1 MPKSKDNPEN
11 KSRLLPGD
19 EDYIGRGHPP
29 KHSQIKKGEVRNR
42 WGRGG
47 KPRPGKVRSDFDE
60 HMAKLLSEPMVAK
73 DGQSYE
79 QASVIFSA
87 LLKQASAGNLKAIE
101 LYINLRDKYVA
112 NSIDLANDNLE
123 EDDEA
128 VLARY
133 AAQVLA
139 GSDGPRQLNAA
150 KPVQEAEEAGDV

>member
-1 MPKSKDNPEN
+1 MRKSKSTQADQS
-11 KSRLLPGD
+11 KLLPGD
-19 EDYIGRGHPP
+19 EHYVGRGHPP
-29 KHSQIKKGEVRNR
+29 KHSQIKKGEVRNK

-47 KPRPGKVRSDFDE
+47 KPRPAQVRSGFDE

-101 LYINLRDKYVA
+101 LYINLRDKYV
-112 NSIDLANDNLE
+112 STSVDLANDNLE

-133 AAQVLA
+133 AAEVLA
-139 GSDGPRQLNAA
+139 GSEGPRQLNATR
-150 KPVQEAEEAGDV
+150 PVQEVEEADDV